1 MEWRNGGWE
10 RWGVLPGLQV
20 PAAVEGGGLP
30 PEDNAGNT
38 HSEVAQT
45 AGSWQGEAS

>member
-45 AGSWQGEAS
+45 AGSW